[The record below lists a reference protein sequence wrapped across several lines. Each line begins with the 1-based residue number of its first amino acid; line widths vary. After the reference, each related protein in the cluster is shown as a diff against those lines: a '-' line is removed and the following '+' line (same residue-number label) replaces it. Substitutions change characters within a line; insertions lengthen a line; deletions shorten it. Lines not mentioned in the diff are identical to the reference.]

1 MPPCQLVTPPS
12 AQGAALYVLTSP
24 IAALSTNWNCTAKI
38 EVGGGVPPRDL
49 SAIVFWRAGPGSVPA
64 HSTSQ
69 AVGSSITLATN
80 SWDTVFHIEGL
91 PWPIG
96 SWAYLKVADSANQTA
111 NSQIGRAH
119 V

>member
-1 MPPCQLVTPPS
+1 MPPFQLVTPPS

-49 SAIVFWRAGPGSVPA
+49 SAIVFWRAGPDSVPA

-69 AVGSSITLATN
+69 AVERSITLDRK
-80 SWDTVFHIEGL
+80 SV
-91 PWPIG
+91 
-96 SWAYLKVADSANQTA
+96 V
-111 NSQIGRAH
+111 
-119 V
+119 